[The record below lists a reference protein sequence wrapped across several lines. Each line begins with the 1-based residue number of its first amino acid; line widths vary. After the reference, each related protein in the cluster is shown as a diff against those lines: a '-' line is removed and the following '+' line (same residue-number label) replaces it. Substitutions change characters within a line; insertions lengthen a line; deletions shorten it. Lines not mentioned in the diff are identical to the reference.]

1 MLFDVPNELLPYVR
15 MSKKNGLI
23 HSEDMPE
30 SLLPLF
36 EKAKADILRATE
48 DWKNELLMPEKGS

>member
-15 MSKKNGLI
+15 MSPKEGLV
-23 HSEDMPE
+23 HAPDMPE

-36 EKAKADILRATE
+36 EKTRKEMRKAREA
-48 DWKNELLMPEKGS
+48 WKKELLTPPGEP